1 MRFLGIFF
9 LVMGLWATGAMAE
22 ELASASTE
30 EQAKK
35 SPDQQAMDQLAEA
48 GLRQALQAIQRSG
61 GLYPFGLIQSGET
74 VQAVGY
80 SGDKEDAPSAEE
92 WAQGLF
98 MQLRKIGKEQ
108 PDIELMGLFR
118 LHDITGDNGEKI
130 TGVWAQVD
138 HRDVRPWV
146 IFLPLIKN
154 DAGKHELGDMVY
166 YATEQPLF
174 EKSGE

>member
-1 MRFLGIFF
+1 MRFFGIFF
-9 LVMGLWATGAMAE
+9 LVMGLWATGAVAE
-22 ELASASTE
+22 QPASAAAK
-30 EQAKK
+30 QANK
-35 SPDQQAMDQLAEA
+35 SPEQQAMDQLAEA

-61 GLYPFGLIQSGET
+61 GLYPFGLIQSGDT
-74 VQAVGY
+74 VRAVGY

-108 PDIELMGLFR
+108 PDIELMALFR
-118 LHDITGDNGEKI
+118 LHDITAENGEKI

-146 IFLPLIKN
+146 IFLPLLKN
-154 DAGKHELGDMVY
+154 DEGKHELGDMVY
-166 YATEQPLF
+166 YATEQSLF
-174 EKSGE
+174 EKSGK

>member
-9 LVMGLWATGAMAE
+9 LVMGLWATSVTAE
-22 ELASASTE
+22 EAPAAGAE
-30 EQAKK
+30 KQQK
-35 SPDQQAMDQLAEA
+35 SPEQQAMDQLAEA
-48 GLRQALQAIQRSG
+48 GLRQALKAIQRSG
-61 GLYPFGLIQSGET
+61 GLYPFGMIQSGDT
-74 VQAVGY
+74 VRAVGY

-108 PDIELMGLFR
+108 PDIELMALFR
-118 LHDITGDNGEKI
+118 LHEITAENGDKV

-146 IFLPLIKN
+146 IFLPLLKN
-154 DAGKHELGDMVY
+154 EAGKHELGDMVY
-166 YATEQPLF
+166 YACLLYTSP
-174 EKSGE
+174 SPRD

>member
-9 LVMGLWATGAMAE
+9 LVMGLSATAAMAE
-22 ELASASTE
+22 GPTPASA
-30 EQAKK
+30 EQKQK
-35 SPDQQAMDQLAEA
+35 SPEQQAMDQLAEA
-48 GLRQALQAIQRSG
+48 GLRQALKAIQSSG
-61 GLYPFGLIQSGET
+61 GLYPFGMIQSGDT
-74 VQAVGY
+74 VRAVGY
-80 SGDKEDAPSAEE
+80 SGDRVDAPSAEE

-98 MQLRKIGKEQ
+98 RQLRKIGMEQ
-108 PDIELMGLFR
+108 PDIELMALFR
-118 LHDITGDNGEKI
+118 LHEVTAENGEKV

-146 IFLPLIKN
+146 IFLPLLKN
-154 DAGKHELGDMVY
+154 EEGKHELGDMVY

>member
-9 LVMGLWATGAMAE
+9 LVMGLWATSVSAE
-22 ELASASTE
+22 QPPAATE
-30 EQAKK
+30 EEQK
-35 SPDQQAMDQLAEA
+35 SPEQQAMDQLAEA

-61 GLYPFGLIQSGET
+61 GLYPFGLIQSGDT
-74 VQAVGY
+74 VRAVGY

-118 LHDITGDNGEKI
+118 LHDITGD
-130 TGVWAQVD
+130 D
-138 HRDVRPWV
+138 
-146 IFLPLIKN
+146 IFLYLLDRLLIVR
-154 DAGKHELGDMVY
+154 L
-166 YATEQPLF
+166 
-174 EKSGE
+174 

>member
-1 MRFLGIFF
+1 MRFFGIFF
-9 LVMGLWATGAMAE
+9 LVMGLWATAAVAE
-22 ELASASTE
+22 EPVPASA
-30 EQAKK
+30 EQGEK
-35 SPDQQAMDQLAEA
+35 SPEQQAMDQLAEA

-92 WAQGLF
+92 WSQDLF
-98 MQLRKIGKEQ
+98 WQLRKIGKEQ
-108 PDIELMGLFR
+108 PDIELMALFR
-118 LHDITGDNGEKI
+118 LHDITGDNGEKV

-138 HRDVRPWV
+138 HRAARPWV
-146 IFLPLIKN
+146 IFLPLLKN
-154 DAGKHELGDMVY
+154 EKGKHELGDMIY